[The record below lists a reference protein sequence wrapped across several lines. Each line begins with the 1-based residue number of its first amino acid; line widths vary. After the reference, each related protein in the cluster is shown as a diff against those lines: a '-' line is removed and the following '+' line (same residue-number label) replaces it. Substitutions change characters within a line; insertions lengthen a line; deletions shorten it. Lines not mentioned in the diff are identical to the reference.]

1 MNIAALQVKL
11 NYTSLLISNNVRC
24 LCFNVMLMA
33 AFWCDRFD
41 SFELKFA
48 NTEQTNKQI
57 ISINYDKTFYRL
69 GKIQPRDLKL
79 SDVMATSAAALALY
93 MGVYD
98 VMAERVRNLQMVL
111 GVHFGKSL
119 ISDPSRDVAGST
131 IPCCRVRSILLL
143 SPLRQTHRQV

>member
-1 MNIAALQVKL
+1 MFVFQCNVNGLPFDVIDLIASSS
-11 NYTSLLISNNVRC
+11 SLLTPN
-24 LCFNVMLMA
+24 
-33 AFWCDRFD
+33 
-41 SFELKFA
+41 K
-48 NTEQTNKQI
+48 QTNKQI
-57 ISINYDKTFYRL
+57 FSINYDKTFYRL